1 MTIDHT
7 YFTSI
12 NSCEKAYMLGLIVF
26 NIKENSSDKIIVEID
41 LKIDKIKGTDVE
53 LSYNMYNKLSNIDKK
68 NYNYYKNVDK
78 LIDIFKKI
86 GKVQYDNYNILQ
98 LTIASLYIIKDIF
111 VKHLDLYLVNTKY
124 YDLSLF
130 MNTICN
136 SDKNLL
142 NNFMKAYIEKN
153 GVILKNNIYIKVYNY
168 NTLKQITEIYKT
180 PHKVLKEEVHNNPE
194 KNIDLNKDYI
204 DNELYILEYKNS
216 NMIDFLGQ
224 IYVNDKEV
232 EDFYI
237 NNYIYNFLN
246 YGDNNIESPPILKI
260 YKADE
265 KAIVPTKNNYSDAG
279 LDLTIISE
287 YKKLNSDTILY
298 DTGIKLEIPN
308 GYYVEIVP
316 RSSISRSGY
325 MLANSIGIID
335 QGYTGNLYV
344 ALRKI
349 NKGCE
354 DLVLPYKCCQIIMK
368 KQIYPKIIIEDLT
381 KERKENILSTSRG
394 AGGFGST
401 DVNQVK

>member
-1 MTIDHT
+1 
-7 YFTSI
+7 
-12 NSCEKAYMLGLIVF
+12 
-26 NIKENSSDKIIVEID
+26 
-41 LKIDKIKGTDVE
+41 
-53 LSYNMYNKLSNIDKK
+53 
-68 NYNYYKNVDK
+68 
-78 LIDIFKKI
+78 
-86 GKVQYDNYNILQ
+86 
-98 LTIASLYIIKDIF
+98 
-111 VKHLDLYLVNTKY
+111 
-124 YDLSLF
+124 

-136 SDKNLL
+136 RDKDLL
-142 NNFMKAYIEKN
+142 NNFLKAYIEKY
-153 GVILKNNIYIKVYNY
+153 GIISNNCLYIKLYNY
-168 NTLKQITEIYKT
+168 NTLKQLTEIYKT

-194 KNIDLNKDYI
+194 KNIELNKDDI

-232 EDFYI
+232 EDLYI

-287 YKKLNSDTILY
+287 YKKLNSDTTLY

-349 NKGCE
+349 NKDCE
-354 DLVLPYKCCQIIMK
+354 DLILPYKCCQIIMK
-368 KQIYPKIIIEDLT
+368 KQIYPKVIIEDLT

-401 DVNQVK
+401 DVNQAK

>member
-7 YFTSI
+7 FFTSI

-26 NIKENSSDKIIVEID
+26 NIKENSTDKIIVEIE

-53 LSYNMYNKLSNIDKK
+53 LSYNMYNKLSNPDKK
-68 NYNYYKNVDK
+68 NYIYYNNVDK

-86 GKVQYDNYNILQ
+86 GKVQCDNYNVLQ
-98 LTIASLYIIKDIF
+98 LTIASIYIIKDIF

-130 MNTICN
+130 MNTVCN
-136 SDKNLL
+136 RDKDLL
-142 NNFMKAYIEKN
+142 NNFIKAYIEKN
-153 GVILKNNIYIKVYNY
+153 GIISNNCLYIKLYNY
-168 NTLKQITEIYKT
+168 NTLKQLTEIYKT
-180 PHKVLKEEVHNNPE
+180 PHKVLKEEIE
-194 KNIDLNKDYI
+194 GNIEDK

-224 IYVNDKEV
+224 IYINDKED
-232 EDFYI
+232 EDLYI

-246 YGDNNIESPPILKI
+246 YGDNNSETSPILKI

-265 KAIVPTKNNYSDAG
+265 KAIIPTKNNYSDAG

-287 YKKLNSDTILY
+287 YKRLNSDTVLY

-325 MLANSIGIID
+325 MLANSVGIID

-349 NKGCE
+349 NNECE

-368 KQIYPKIIIEDLT
+368 KQIYPKVIIEDLT
-381 KERKENILSTSRG
+381 KERKENIFSTSRG

-401 DVNQVK
+401 DI